1 MDLEE
6 AVQLERQL
14 HPYGTR
20 QDLYKLIVQACLG
33 NGHLMTSPEDSFLAL
48 QKEKRIA
55 GKDSL
60 QEIGNGFIRVPLSYM
75 KEEDLLL
82 WNELFMESAKKRSTR
97 RVFDQALKTYG
108 FTDQGIVSHSQEYKE
123 HYDPHYRVFRKEY
136 VDYFDVF
143 KVVLQSLREHR
154 VISIDGPC
162 ASGKTTIGKLLS
174 SFLECPCIHM
184 DDYFLQ
190 AHQRTTQRLE
200 EPGGN
205 IDYERFHQE
214 INEAWNQKQ
223 PIHMRSYDCSSQ
235 KLRKEVILEESPIL
249 IIEGSYAHHPFLDD
263 MDAFKIFMDID
274 PASQI
279 ERLQKRSL
287 DRFDDFVQKW
297 ILMETKYFEA
307 FSIKEKSDY
316 VFSRQSIVQKFHKAG
331 YLDCE

>member
-1 MDLEE
+1 MNLEE
-6 AVQLERQL
+6 AIQLEKQL
-14 HPYGTR
+14 HPFSTR
-20 QDLYKLIVQACLG
+20 QDLYKLIVQSCLG
-33 NGHLMTSPEDSFLAL
+33 NGHLITSPEDSFQAL
-48 QKEKRIA
+48 QKEKSIA

-82 WNELFMESAKKRSTR
+82 WNELFIESAKKRSTR
-97 RVFDQALKTYG
+97 RIFDQALQNYG
-108 FTDQGIVSHSQEYKE
+108 FVDEGIVSHSREYKE

-136 VDYFDVF
+136 VDYFEVF
-143 KVVLQSLREHR
+143 KVALHALQEHR

-162 ASGKTTIGKLLS
+162 ASGKTMIGKLLS

-190 AHQRTTQRLE
+190 AYQRTAQRLE

-235 KLRKEVILEESPIL
+235 TLRREVIVEKSPIL
-249 IIEGSYAHHPFLDD
+249 IIEGSYAHHPYLDD
-263 MDAFKIFMDID
+263 MQAFKIFMDIK
-274 PASQI
+274 PSIQK
-279 ERLQKRSL
+279 ERLQKRSP
-287 DRFDDFVQKW
+287 DKFVDFIEKW
-297 ILMETKYFEA
+297 IPMEEKYFHA

-316 VFSRQSIVQKFHKAG
+316 VFSR
-331 YLDCE
+331 

>member
-1 MDLEE
+1 MEKDSILFYSKTMNLEE
-6 AVQLERQL
+6 AVQLEKQL

-33 NGHLMTSPEDSFLAL
+33 NGHLMTSPEDSFQAL

-60 QEIGNGFIRVPLSYM
+60 QEIGNGFMRVPLSYM

-82 WNELFMESAKKRSTR
+82 WNELFIESAKKRSTR
-97 RVFDQALKTYG
+97 RIFDQALKTYG
-108 FTDQGIVSHSQEYKE
+108 FIDQGIVSHSQEYKE

-143 KVVLQSLREHR
+143 KVVLQALREHR

-190 AHQRTTQRLE
+190 AYQRTPQRQE

-214 INEAWNQKQ
+214 INEAWNQKE

-263 MDAFKIFMDID
+263 MNAFKIFMDID

-287 DRFDDFVQKW
+287 DRLDDFVQKW
-297 ILMETKYFEA
+297 IPMETKYFEA

-316 VFSRQSIVQKFHKAG
+316 VFSR
-331 YLDCE
+331 

>member
-1 MDLEE
+1 MNLEE
-6 AVQLERQL
+6 AIQLEKQL
-14 HPYGTR
+14 HPFSTR
-20 QDLYKLIVQACLG
+20 QDLYKLIVQSCLG
-33 NGHLMTSPEDSFLAL
+33 NGHLITSPEDSFQAL
-48 QKEKRIA
+48 QKEKSIA

-82 WNELFMESAKKRSTR
+82 WNELFIESAKKRSTR
-97 RVFDQALKTYG
+97 RIFDQALQNYG
-108 FTDQGIVSHSQEYKE
+108 FVDQGIVSHSQEYKE

-136 VDYFDVF
+136 VDYFEVF
-143 KVVLQSLREHR
+143 KVALHALQKHR
-154 VISIDGPC
+154 VLSIDGPC

-190 AHQRTTQRLE
+190 ANQRTAQRLE

-214 INEAWNQKQ
+214 INEAWNQNQ

-235 KLRKEVILEESPIL
+235 TLRREVIVEKSPIL
-249 IIEGSYAHHPFLDD
+249 IIEGSYAHHSYLDD
-263 MDAFKIFMDID
+263 MQAFKIFMDIE
-274 PASQI
+274 PSIQK
-279 ERLQKRSL
+279 ERLQKRSPDKFL
-287 DRFDDFVQKW
+287 DFIEKW
-297 ILMETKYFEA
+297 IPMEEKYFHA

-316 VFSRQSIVQKFHKAG
+316 VFSR
-331 YLDCE
+331 

>member
-1 MDLEE
+1 MNLEE
-6 AVQLERQL
+6 AIQLEKQL
-14 HPYGTR
+14 HPFSTR
-20 QDLYKLIVQACLG
+20 QDLYKLIVQSCLG
-33 NGHLMTSPEDSFLAL
+33 NGHLITSPEDSFLAL
-48 QKEKRIA
+48 QEEKRIA
-55 GKDSL
+55 KKDSI

-82 WNELFMESAKKRSTR
+82 WNELFIESAKKRSTQR
-97 RVFDQALKTYG
+97 LFDQALQNYG
-108 FTDQGIVSHSQEYKE
+108 FVDEGIVSHSQEYKE

-136 VDYFDVF
+136 VDYFEVF
-143 KVVLQSLREHR
+143 KVALHALQEHR

-190 AHQRTTQRLE
+190 AHQRTAQRLE

-235 KLRKEVILEESPIL
+235 TLRREVIVEKNPIL
-249 IIEGSYAHHPFLDD
+249 IIEGSYAHHPYLDD
-263 MDAFKIFMDID
+263 MQAFKIFMDIE
-274 PASQI
+274 PSIQK
-279 ERLQKRSL
+279 ERLQKRSP
-287 DRFDDFVQKW
+287 DKFVDFIEKW
-297 ILMETKYFEA
+297 IPMEEKYFHA

-316 VFSRQSIVQKFHKAG
+316 VFSR
-331 YLDCE
+331 